1 MHMSSRGVS
10 NPSPT
15 LPLVRGGGF
24 GSGALHALAL
34 SRAGSAILLFLFLL
48 TIYLLTMGG
57 HTYAPDDE
65 SMFYVTD
72 SMVRRG
78 EFDIPNF
85 AEYPTV
91 SGWYGVGG
99 KTFTGSGVAQSIA
112 AIPFYIAGLQAAQWF
127 PPPFE
132 GILLRLAV
140 NTMNPL
146 ISALLGVVL
155 FGFGI
160 SLGYSTRVSL
170 GLALIWGLATF
181 AWIEAKTFYNEP
193 LMGLLVLLAFYFM
206 RRAHQTPRLRWFV
219 LAGLFWG
226 LSATTK
232 IHAFVA
238 LPALLVYGSAIAAA
252 QWRKSSDSGNAWRP
266 ILGYAV
272 GFALPVVLILGAGI
286 LFYNYLRFLDPLEM
300 GYGGE
305 PASYPILD
313 GLYGILA
320 SPGRSIFLYAPP
332 IVLGLVALPWFARI
346 HRLEAWVFALYF
358 FSALF
363 FHARYENWSSGGT
376 WGNRY
381 IYPVLPFLILP
392 AGVLFEQARGWAAKA
407 ALALVVAF
415 GVLVQLTAVPLNF
428 DTYINTNLSRASRF
442 YEVENSPVVAQAR
455 MMPERFGLWWNQWTL
470 PRAGIWLGAGWL
482 GADAPPGEY
491 FPRYLSSNAQF
502 GIVTDPQLPV
512 RVRFQAIDFRPAD
525 KPAREL
531 HFAVD
536 GKPIA
541 PGKMQ
546 SGTSGEAVYAFEIP
560 APHARAL
567 VLDVTTPETE
577 PKGASPMGDEL
588 GLQVTDVIVT
598 QNDEPLEFYPDL
610 SLPPVPLAIP
620 KAAWAWYYNPA
631 LLHWDFWWWYLYY
644 SGVPRDAA
652 LRFSV
657 PVLIGLLVVLVG
669 SGAGVLYSLVRGT
682 GRAVVSV

>member
-1 MHMSSRGVS
+1 MHTTT
-10 NPSPT
+10 P
-15 LPLVRGGGF
+15 
-24 GSGALHALAL
+24 ALRQERL
-34 SRAGSAILLFLFLL
+34 RAAISLFLFLL
-48 TIYLLTMGG
+48 SVYLLTMGG

-78 EFDIPNF
+78 EFNIPNF

-91 SGWYGVGG
+91 SGWYGVDG
-99 KTFTGSGVAQSIA
+99 KTFTGSGIAQSVA
-112 AIPFYIAGLQAAQWF
+112 AIPFYIAGLQAAALF
-127 PPPFE
+127 PAPFE
-132 GILLRLAV
+132 GVVLRLVV

-146 ISALLGVVL
+146 VSALLGVVL
-155 FGFGI
+155 FAFGI

-206 RRAHQTPRLRWFV
+206 RCAQQTPRILWFV
-219 LAGLFWG
+219 LAGSFWA

-238 LPALLVYGSAIAAA
+238 LPALLVYGSVIAAA
-252 QWRKSSDSGNAWRP
+252 QWRKSGDTARAWRTV
-266 ILGYAV
+266 LEYAV
-272 GFALPVVLILGAGI
+272 GFALPAAVILGAGI

-305 PASYPILD
+305 PGSYPILN

-332 IVLGLVALPWFARI
+332 ILLGLIALPWFARQ

-363 FHARYENWSSGGT
+363 FHARFENWSSGGT

-392 AGVLFEQARGWAAKA
+392 AGVLFEQARRWLVKS

-415 GVLVQLTAVPLNF
+415 GVLVQLVAVPLNF
-428 DTYINTNLSRASRF
+428 DTYINTNLSRSSRF
-442 YEVENSPVVAQAR
+442 YEVANSPIMAHAGMV
-455 MMPERFGLWWNQWTL
+455 PERFELWWRQWTL
-470 PRAGIWLGAGWL
+470 PQSGVVLGAGWL
-482 GADAPPGEY
+482 AADAPPGEF
-491 FPRYLSSNAQF
+491 FPRYLTANAQL
-502 GIVTDPQLPV
+502 GIAADPQQPV
-512 RVRFQAIDFRPAD
+512 RVRVQAIDYRPAHQ
-525 KPAREL
+525 PAREL
-531 HFAVD
+531 QFALE
-536 GKPIA
+536 GQPFSY
-541 PGKMQ
+541 GKMQ

-567 VLDVTTPETE
+567 WLDVTTPDT
-577 PKGASPMGDEL
+577 KATGASPMGDEL

-598 QNDEPLEFYPDL
+598 QDDQRLDFYPDL
-610 SLPPVPLAIP
+610 SLPPIPLAIP
-620 KAAWAWYYNPA
+620 KAAWSWFYNPA
-631 LLHWDFWWWYLYY
+631 LMHWDFWWWYLYF
-644 SGVPRDAA
+644 SGIPRAQA
-652 LRFSV
+652 LDFSL
-657 PVLIGLLVVLVG
+657 PILTGLSILLIG
-669 SGAGVLYSLVRGT
+669 SGAGVLRYLVRGT
-682 GRAVVSV
+682 GHSAASA

>member
-1 MHMSSRGVS
+1 MDTATTALQRERTGAAVS
-10 NPSPT
+10 
-15 LPLVRGGGF
+15 
-24 GSGALHALAL
+24 
-34 SRAGSAILLFLFLL
+34 LFLFLL

-65 SMFYVTD
+65 SMFYVTE

-91 SGWYGVGG
+91 SGWYGVEG
-99 KTFTGSGVAQSIA
+99 KTFTGSGIAQSVA
-112 AIPFYIAGLQAAQWF
+112 AIPFYVAGAQVAEWF
-127 PPPFE
+127 TPPFE
-132 GILLRLAV
+132 GVILRLAV

-155 FGFGI
+155 FAFAI

-193 LMGLLVLLAFYFM
+193 LMGLLALLAFYFM
-206 RRAHQTPRLRWFV
+206 RCAHQTPRALWFV
-219 LAGLFWG
+219 LAGSFWA

-238 LPALLVYGSAIAAA
+238 LPALLCYGVVIAAA
-252 QWRKSSDSGNAWRP
+252 GWRTGGDTARAWRNA
-266 ILGYAV
+266 LKYAA
-272 GFALPVVLILGAGI
+272 GFALPVVVILGAGI

-305 PASYPILD
+305 PASYPILN

-332 IVLGLVALPWFARI
+332 ILLGLIALPWFARQ
-346 HRLEAWVFALYF
+346 HRLEAWVFAFYF
-358 FSALF
+358 FTALF

-392 AGVLFEQARGWAAKA
+392 AGVLFENARGWFAKS
-407 ALALVVAF
+407 ALALVVAL

-428 DTYINTNLSRASRF
+428 DTYINTNLSRSSRF
-442 YEVENSPVVAQAR
+442 YEVENSPIVAHAR
-455 MMPERFGLWWNQWTL
+455 MVPERFNLWWNQWTL
-470 PRAGIWLGAGWL
+470 PKPGVVLGAGWL
-482 GADAPPGEY
+482 GADAPPGEF
-491 FPRYLSSNAQF
+491 FPRYLSKAAQL
-502 GIVTDPQLPV
+502 GIVADPQQPV
-512 RVRFQAIDFRPAD
+512 RVRVQAIDYRPAD
-525 KPAREL
+525 KPTREL
-531 HFAVD
+531 EFAVN
-536 GKPIA
+536 GQTLA
-541 PGKMQ
+541 HGKMQ
-546 SGTSGEAVYAFEIP
+546 SGTGGEAVYAFEIS
-560 APHARAL
+560 ASHDRAL
-567 VLDVTTPETE
+567 WVDVTTPDTE
-577 PKGASPMGDEL
+577 PTGTSPMGDEL

-610 SLPPVPLAIP
+610 SIPPIPLAIP
-620 KAAWAWYYNPA
+620 KAAWSWFYNPA
-631 LLHWDFWWWYLYY
+631 LMHWDFWWWYLYY
-644 SGVPRDAA
+644 SGVPRGEA
-652 LRFSV
+652 LRFSL
-657 PVLIGLLVVLVG
+657 PVLVGLLIVLVG
-669 SGAGVLYSLVRGT
+669 SGASMLRYLIKGARH
-682 GRAVVSV
+682 AAVSV